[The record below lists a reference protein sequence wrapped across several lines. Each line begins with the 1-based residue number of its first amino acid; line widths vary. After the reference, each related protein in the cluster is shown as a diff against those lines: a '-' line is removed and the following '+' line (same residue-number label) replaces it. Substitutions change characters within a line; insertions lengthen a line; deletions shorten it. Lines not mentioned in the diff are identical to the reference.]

1 MTSLI
6 FLALLN
12 GVFIGLS
19 RSLNGQ
25 LSQKRGPFKASF
37 HNHLIGFLALSLLII
52 SFNQSLVMSLPVWRI
67 DTWYLYFGG
76 LIGALYVALNSYVLN
91 QLGAMKAALLVI
103 SGQMLTGLIIDW
115 VLLNST
121 LNLFD
126 LSGLLPLLMQISG
139 VVLIILGIA
148 LSQKKPTH
156 LAKSILAPK
165 TVATK

>member
-25 LSQKRGPFKASF
+25 LSQKKGPFKASF
-37 HNHLIGFLALSLLII
+37 YNHLIGFLALSLLII
-52 SFNQSLVMSLPVWRI
+52 SFNHSFVMSLPAWQI

-115 VLLNST
+115 GLLNST

-148 LSQKKPTH
+148 LSQKKPTYQ
-156 LAKSILAPK
+156 AKSILAPK
-165 TVATK
+165 TSSH